1 MAKKQGKGEGAHG
14 PGEQTSCL
22 TKDSDCLQ
30 MNCLQVS
37 VVRDR
42 DESAAG
48 SFCRHP
54 SKVLAL
60 SLPLILG

>member
-1 MAKKQGKGEGAHG
+1 MVQE
-14 PGEQTSCL
+14 EQTVCL

-60 SLPLILG
+60 SLPQDRFPLILG